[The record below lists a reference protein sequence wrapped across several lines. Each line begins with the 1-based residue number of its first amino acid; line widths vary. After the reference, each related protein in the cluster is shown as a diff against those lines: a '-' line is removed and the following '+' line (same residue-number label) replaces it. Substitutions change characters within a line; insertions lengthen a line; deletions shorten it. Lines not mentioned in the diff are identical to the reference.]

1 MYSSVTLSHEAC
13 EPSSKAILS
22 DASTCQTS
30 WGVKARRRA
39 DCGRRPPGA
48 GLSPAAANHR
58 WICRAQGKPL
68 TPDRSSQT
76 RTTPAPHAGCSRRNC
91 KADSRAASGVG
102 DGRVG
107 WVESGANP
115 PTPRSRPRRISPRT
129 VRGARANRSAK
140 SPDENPC

>member
-76 RTTPAPHAGCSRRNC
+76 RTTPAPHAGCSRRSR
-91 KADSRAASGVG
+91 KAVSRAGWDEG
-102 DGRVG
+102 GGRRG
-107 WVESGANP
+107 RVESGANP
-115 PTPRSRPRRISPRT
+115 PTPRWRARRISPRT
-129 VRGARANRSAK
+129 VRGARANRSAR
-140 SPDENPC
+140 SPEGDPR